1 MRRPIDVIFLGPY
14 PPPVNGQ
21 SVAFK
26 FAHDQYNGTKKL
38 CDQNLEQLPF
48 YKKIFFALKL
58 IFTYIFLSTSR
69 KYSVLYLA
77 GSRSVGGA
85 LKDVFSI
92 LFFHFTGSR
101 IVLHIHAAFFNH
113 FISSLPFYLK
123 PLFTLAY
130 HRVDRFIVLH
140 ESMKGEYNGFLPEAQ
155 VSVLHNF
162 YDPILDELEIKD
174 KPNSEVIKIGYF
186 SNLIYSKGIFILL
199 EAFRELKKEY
209 EHIELHIAGQYYS
222 DQFMNERTVRERLNT
237 FIKDPKDGIF
247 YHGPLY
253 GMQKK
258 DFLKA
263 LDIFVLPSFYASE
276 AMPISIIEAMRSG
289 CVIIATEHHYLPFLV
304 GPDQGACAKVRSVV
318 SLKENLTKYIEQ
330 KDLRDQVKR
339 ANIEFAKKNYSPE
352 NFASGINT
360 ILELELKEFNV

>member
-1 MRRPIDVIFLGPY
+1 MFSPFCFSFYRQPHCFAYPCCIF
-14 PPPVNGQ
+14 Q
-21 SVAFK
+21 SLYK
-26 FAHDQYNGTKKL
+26 FIA
-38 CDQNLEQLPF
+38 
-48 YKKIFFALKL
+48 
-58 IFTYIFLSTSR
+58 
-69 KYSVLYLA
+69 
-77 GSRSVGGA
+77 
-85 LKDVFSI
+85 I
-92 LFFHFTGSR
+92 LFKAT
-101 IVLHIHAAFFNH
+101 
-113 FISSLPFYLK
+113 
-123 PLFTLAY
+123 FTLAY

-258 DFLKA
+258 
-263 LDIFVLPSFYASE
+263 IF
-276 AMPISIIEAMRSG
+276 
-289 CVIIATEHHYLPFLV
+289 
-304 GPDQGACAKVRSVV
+304 
-318 SLKENLTKYIEQ
+318 
-330 KDLRDQVKR
+330 
-339 ANIEFAKKNYSPE
+339 
-352 NFASGINT
+352 
-360 ILELELKEFNV
+360 